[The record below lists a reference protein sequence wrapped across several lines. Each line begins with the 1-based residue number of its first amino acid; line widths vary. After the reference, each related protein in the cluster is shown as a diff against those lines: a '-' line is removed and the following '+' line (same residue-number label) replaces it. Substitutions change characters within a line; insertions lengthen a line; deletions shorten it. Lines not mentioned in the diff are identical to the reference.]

1 MSKKITELTAGT
13 IKADSLF
20 VTVQSGALQTDPLTT
35 VKNAATEVGAFVN
48 AVQTYAEINNTTP
61 ISAISSLMSAVN
73 DLTTALSLLV
83 ASLPVYDSA
92 TLEVGETTITF
103 TNAAIVEGCAIRPF
117 NKTDVV
123 TMPDSAVID
132 TINHT
137 VELTYSAQAVD
148 MVVGIEIIPADEES

>member
-20 VTVQSGALQTDPLTT
+20 VTIQSGALPTDPLAT
-35 VKNAATEVGAFVN
+35 VKNAATEVGEFVN
-48 AVQTYAEINNTTP
+48 NVQAYAEINNSTP

-92 TLEVGETTITF
+92 TLEAGETTITF

-117 NKTDVV
+117 NETDVV

-132 TINHT
+132 TVNHT

>member
-20 VTVQSGALQTDPLTT
+20 VTVQSGALPTDPLTT
-35 VKNAATEVGAFVN
+35 VKNAATEIGAFVN
-48 AVQTYAEINNTTP
+48 AVQTYAEINNATP

-83 ASLPVYDSA
+83 ASLPVYDST
-92 TLEVGETTITF
+92 TLEAGETTITF
-103 TNAAIVEGCAIRPF
+103 TNIAIVEGCAIRPF

-132 TINHT
+132 TVNHT